1 MAGAENERMAA
12 VVTKLRSLVAPEE
25 MQADPLRDKLSLKE
39 VSGLLGLSER
49 SVRRWL
55 PYNIIPKLGIR
66 LESILDW
73 PVYSVGTARKFLGLS
88 RGKMRRLIRERRIK
102 LSSWETNHEWMGE
115 TIEFYS
121 ERITLREM
129 IRVLGEELTYS
140 NKGEIPDILLLA
152 RAVDEDALIE
162 HPER

>member
-1 MAGAENERMAA
+1 MT
-12 VVTKLRSLVAPEE
+12 VKLRSLVAPEE
-25 MQADPLRDKLSLKE
+25 AGANPLLDRLSLKE

-66 LESILDW
+66 LESILDR
-73 PVYSVGTARKFLGLS
+73 PVYAVGTARKFLRLT
-88 RGKMRRLIRERRIK
+88 RGKMRKLIHERRIA
-102 LSSWETNHEWMGE
+102 LVTLETNLAWVGE
-115 TIEFYS
+115 MPEFYS
-121 ERITLREM
+121 DRITLREM

-162 HPER
+162 QSER